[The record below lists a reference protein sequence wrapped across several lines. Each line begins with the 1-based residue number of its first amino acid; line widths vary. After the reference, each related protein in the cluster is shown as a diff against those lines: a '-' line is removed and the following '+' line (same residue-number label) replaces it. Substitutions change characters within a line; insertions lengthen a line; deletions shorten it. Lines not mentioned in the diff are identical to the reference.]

1 MARANAGPGHSANI
15 LCALACVVALANT
28 QKIPAE
34 RTCGPHSNACK
45 KRAKSSGHAMIQ
57 MLLADA
63 RAALPGSRVVVFDVG
78 ANNGLW
84 AAKEWPQVAAELRE
98 AGTRFDLFIIEPQP
112 QFAKQLQ
119 AFADHYNFTFV
130 RAAAWKQ
137 ETTLDFD
144 TMPSA
149 GTGSMSAT
157 ISRGTSLK
165 GFVRTAV
172 PAIDLA
178 ALLRVQLPEDGRTL
192 SYLKLDVEG
201 AEFELLPWLLLQGAL
216 CRVGYLLV
224 EWHLN
229 RVGPDKR
236 LAALSLRHSLFTLL
250 EHGCRTPPRAVLM
263 DSFAANNYA
272 LPVPGLLELAQS
284 HSICDRSQT
293 SSWTNGLIRTD
304 QQNFARWKAEASLVG
319 QRNNDSR
326 PRCFGRCEEVALG
339 YDREMVQ
346 RSWERASK
354 GNDTMRCQQY
364 FDEWMGHEL
373 F

>member
-1 MARANAGPGHSANI
+1 
-15 LCALACVVALANT
+15 
-28 QKIPAE
+28 
-34 RTCGPHSNACK
+34 
-45 KRAKSSGHAMIQ
+45 MIQ

-119 AFADHYNFTFV
+119 ALADHYNFTFV

-157 ISRGTSLK
+157 ISRGASLK

-224 EWHLN
+224 EWHLLI
-229 RVGPDKR
+229 VSGPTSVSPHSACATPYSPFSSTGAGR
-236 LAALSLRHSLFTLL
+236 HRAPCQWTASQPTTTPYPCQAYWSLRSHTAYVTVV
-250 EHGCRTPPRAVLM
+250 GRA
-263 DSFAANNYA
+263 
-272 LPVPGLLELAQS
+272 PGPTA
-284 HSICDRSQT
+284 
-293 SSWTNGLIRTD
+293 
-304 QQNFARWKAEASLVG
+304 
-319 QRNNDSR
+319 
-326 PRCFGRCEEVALG
+326 
-339 YDREMVQ
+339 
-346 RSWERASK
+346 
-354 GNDTMRCQQY
+354 
-364 FDEWMGHEL
+364 
-373 F
+373 